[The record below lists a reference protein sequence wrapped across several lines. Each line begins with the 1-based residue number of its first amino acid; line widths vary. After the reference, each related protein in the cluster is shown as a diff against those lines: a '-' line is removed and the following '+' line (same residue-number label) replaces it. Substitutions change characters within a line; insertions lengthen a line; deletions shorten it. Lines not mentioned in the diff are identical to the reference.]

1 MFAWWGQVVVRARW
15 AVLAVAGV
23 LIAVGA
29 TWGTGVF
36 GELSGGGF
44 DDPSSESSRTV
55 QRVTAELGRQ
65 GADVIVL
72 WSSDT
77 VTVED
82 PQFRDP
88 VTYTVAGLR
97 QRAEVAEV
105 TTWYDAPAPALVA
118 TDHRATYALVKL
130 TGGDEDARSAQFA
143 ALRPALDAP
152 GLRTDVGG
160 LVAFQEAAT
169 TQSTE
174 DVTRAELLSMPVLLV
189 LLVLIFGGLVAAG
202 TPLLVGGLA
211 ILGAFVAVR
220 LVNLVTDVSIFAIN
234 VITLI
239 GLGMAVDYALFI
251 VSRFREELAAGRSV
265 AEAIRR
271 TMLTAGRT
279 VFVSGLTVALAM
291 ASLLIFPQP
300 FLRSMG
306 FGGMAAVLIAMLAAL
321 TVLPAL
327 LVVLGHR
334 VDAVRVPLPWRRGA
348 RPAAGASGGAWA
360 RIARS
365 VMRRPALYLVGVALL
380 LGVLATPFARITFG
394 GVDERVLPAD
404 AAPRVVSERIAAEFP
419 GGTIAPVEVLV
430 SGAPADAVRPFA
442 DRIAALPGVT
452 GVQVTAAKGE
462 STLLSVSYPGEPTGD
477 AARDLVRTL
486 RDLPGPA
493 GAQVLVGGRPAA
505 DVDLLDSL
513 GDRLPWMALLMAGA
527 TLLLLFLAF
536 GSVVLPVKAVLMNL
550 LSIGA
555 SFGVVV
561 WIFQDGHLSGL
572 LGFTSTG
579 FIEPSNLILMLAVL
593 FGLATDYEVFLLS
606 RVREE
611 WDRTGDNTAS
621 VATGL
626 QRTGRIITAA
636 ALLLIIVVAGFTTGG
651 MAYIKLIGV
660 GMIVAIVVDATL
672 VRALLVPATMR
683 LLGRWNWWAPAP
695 LARFWARYGLRET
708 DDPAEP
714 PTTPDTSASASPVP
728 SPASVPVVSP
738 VPAAGT
744 PGGSADASGWF
755 AVADAASTPADALP
769 GPDVDAESTV
779 GPEPDVDP
787 EAAARRAR
795 QRDNARVAE

>member
-1 MFAWWGQVVVRARW
+1 MFAWWGRVVVRARW
-15 AVLAVAGV
+15 VVLAVAGV
-23 LIAVGA
+23 LMAVGA
-29 TWGTGVF
+29 TWGVGVF
-36 GELSGGGF
+36 GELTGGGF
-44 DDPSSESSRTV
+44 DDPASESSRTV

-77 VTVED
+77 ASVDD
-82 PQFRDP
+82 PEFRDP
-88 VTYTVAGLR
+88 VTFTVAGLR
-97 QRAEVAEV
+97 QRAEVGAV

-118 TDHRATYALVKL
+118 ENRRATYALVKL

-160 LVAFQEAAT
+160 LVAFQAEAT

-174 DVTRAELLSMPVLLV
+174 DITRAELLSMPVLLV

-220 LVNLVTDVSIFAIN
+220 LVNMVTDVSIFAIN

-239 GLGMAVDYALFI
+239 GLGMAVDYALFVI
-251 VSRFREELAAGRSV
+251 SRFREELAAGRTT

-271 TMLTAGRT
+271 TILTAGRT

-334 VDAVRVPLPWRRGA
+334 VDAVRVPLPWRRGTRGA
-348 RPAAGASGGAWA
+348 RRAAGDGGGAWA

-365 VMRRPALYLVGVALL
+365 VMRRPVRYLVGVAVLL
-380 LGVLATPFARITFG
+380 AVLATPFLRITFG

-404 AAPRVVSERIAAEFP
+404 AAPRVVSERISAEFP
-419 GGTIAPVEVLV
+419 GGTIAPIEVLV

-442 DRIAALPGVT
+442 DRIAAVPGVT
-452 GVQVTAAKGE
+452 GVQVTAARGE

-477 AARDLVRTL
+477 DARDLVRTL
-486 RDLPGPA
+486 RDLPGPD
-493 GAQVLVGGRPAA
+493 GAEVLVGGRPAA

-561 WIFQDGHLSGL
+561 WIFQDGHLAGL

-621 VATGL
+621 VAAGL

-695 LARFWARYGLRET
+695 LARLWARYGLRET

-714 PTTPDTSASASPVP
+714 PATPGGSASAVP
-728 SPASVPVVSP
+728 SVV
-738 VPAAGT
+738 AGT
-744 PGGSADASGWF
+744 PGGSVSASAWF
-755 AVADAASTPADALP
+755 AAAAPASSTPDPDAPASTAADAAPK
-769 GPDVDAESTV
+769 
-779 GPEPDVDP
+779 PEPAADP